1 VCIPDGRRRPT
12 SGVLALFSNICSA
25 HLRASTNVDSFKK
38 LENPPFL
45 PFASLAILFI
55 INSPLYITR
64 NRICFS
70 AKWTNHDHKTPQ
82 RGPTAASTLAEF
94 HKCHSEAST
103 AQDALAAILFLLAD
117 KKGK

>member
-1 VCIPDGRRRPT
+1 VPT
-12 SGVLALFSNICSA
+12 
-25 HLRASTNVDSFKK
+25 LRTSTNVDNFEK
-38 LENPPFL
+38 LEPP
-45 PFASLAILFI
+45 PVSPCASIAIPFI

-64 NRICFS
+64 IRICFS

-94 HKCHSEAST
+94 HKRHSEASA

>member
-1 VCIPDGRRRPT
+1 VCIPDGCLT
-12 SGVLALFSNICSA
+12 SVLALFSIICSA
-25 HLRASTNVDSFKK
+25 HLRTSTNVDNFNK
-38 LENPPFL
+38 LENPPFPL
-45 PFASLAILFI
+45 FASIAIPFI
-55 INSPLYITR
+55 TTSPLYITR

-94 HKCHSEAST
+94 HKCHSEASA
-103 AQDALAAILFLLAD
+103 AQDALAAILFLLTD